1 MEDCVFVLSAK
12 RKINLSRKRTTT
24 TAALPLLESFLLCL
38 GENLAEAVE
47 EDVGVVLLED
57 QGGAQTD

>member
-1 MEDCVFVLSAK
+1 V
-12 RKINLSRKRTTT
+12 KRTTT
-24 TAALPLLESFLLCL
+24 TAALPLVESFSGALLCL

-57 QGGAQTD
+57 QGGAQTDRVFATSATLNT